1 MPGKDP
7 ARSKRLTYELW
18 SPRIHGAATPRDRVV
33 VLVDAARA
41 HLPDDDPMWAALDE
55 QLGKY
60 LKEKGFGS

>member
-1 MPGKDP
+1 MPGKDR

-18 SPRIHGAATPRDRVV
+18 APRISGAPTPRDRVV

-60 LKEKGFGS
+60 LKESGFGS